1 MLEDKLNFSF
11 EHSFVD
17 NLGDLYEKCRPES
30 VSSPSMLF
38 FNYQLAEELN
48 LDPLQLNSDEGLQIF
63 SGNKVPKGSIQIAQ
77 AYAGHQFGHYN
88 PIMGDGRAILLGEV
102 IDANKRRR
110 DIQLKGSGQTPF
122 SRRGDGKSAL
132 GPVLREYLI
141 SESMHALG
149 IPTSRSLAAVKT
161 GENVLRED
169 IMPGGILTRVAASHI
184 RIGTFEFA
192 SKLQDKNA
200 IKKLADYSINR
211 HFPET
216 ADVENPYLAFFA
228 AVCNEQAS
236 LVAKWM
242 SIGFVHGV
250 MNTDNMT
257 ISGETIDYGP
267 CAFMDIYNPS
277 TVFSSID
284 VNGRYAYGN
293 QPGIL
298 TWNLTRLAEALL
310 PLINENKDESI
321 RLLTEVLQL
330 IKPVYTNYWLNIMRS
345 KIGLSKEEQNDIE
358 LIISFLEIMEEEK
371 VDFTIA
377 FRLLAKSLVGDS
389 KSIKKLFNNSR
400 RLDGW
405 MMVWHE
411 RLSQEGIDDEKIA
424 FSMNKINPV
433 YIPRNHKVEEALKAA
448 VSDNN
453 LEPFTILYSILQ
465 SPYDEV
471 NGLESFTRPPSESD
485 IPYRTFCGT

>member
-1 MLEDKLNFSF
+1 M
-11 EHSFVD
+11 
-17 NLGDLYEKCRPES
+17 C
-30 VSSPSMLF
+30 
-38 FNYQLAEELN
+38 
-48 LDPLQLNSDEGLQIF
+48 I
-63 SGNKVPKGSIQIAQ
+63 
-77 AYAGHQFGHYN
+77 
-88 PIMGDGRAILLGEV
+88 
-102 IDANKRRR
+102 R
-110 DIQLKGSGQTPF
+110 D
-122 SRRGDGKSAL
+122 R
-132 GPVLREYLI
+132 
-141 SESMHALG
+141 
-149 IPTSRSLAAVKT
+149 
-161 GENVLRED
+161 
-169 IMPGGILTRVAASHI
+169 
-184 RIGTFEFA
+184 
-192 SKLQDKNA
+192 
-200 IKKLADYSINR
+200 
-211 HFPET
+211 
-216 ADVENPYLAFFA
+216 
-228 AVCNEQAS
+228 
-236 LVAKWM
+236 
-242 SIGFVHGV
+242 
-250 MNTDNMT
+250 T

-267 CAFMDIYNPS
+267 CAFIDIYNPS

-377 FRLLAKSLVGDS
+377 FRLLAKSLIGDS

-405 MMVWHE
+405 MMAWQE
-411 RLSQEGIDDEKIA
+411 RLSLEGIDDEKIA
-424 FSMNKINPV
+424 FSMNKINPI

-448 VSDNN
+448 VSNNN
-453 LEPFTILYSILQ
+453 LEPFTNLYSILQ

>member
-88 PIMGDGRAILLGEV
+88 PNMGDGRAILLGEV

-321 RLLTEVLQL
+321 RLLTLTL
-330 IKPVYTNYWLNIMRS
+330 
-345 KIGLSKEEQNDIE
+345 
-358 LIISFLEIMEEEK
+358 
-371 VDFTIA
+371 
-377 FRLLAKSLVGDS
+377 
-389 KSIKKLFNNSR
+389 
-400 RLDGW
+400 
-405 MMVWHE
+405 
-411 RLSQEGIDDEKIA
+411 
-424 FSMNKINPV
+424 
-433 YIPRNHKVEEALKAA
+433 
-448 VSDNN
+448 
-453 LEPFTILYSILQ
+453 
-465 SPYDEV
+465 
-471 NGLESFTRPPSESD
+471 
-485 IPYRTFCGT
+485 